1 MGRIS
6 KAGHGKDQEKY
17 DYSPTTTEYLL
28 IHKFRT
34 ASVA

>member
-6 KAGHGKDQEKY
+6 KAGHSKDEEKY
-17 DYSPTTTEYLL
+17 DYSPTTTEYLP
-28 IHKFRT
+28 IHKLRT